1 MQLVL
6 LLEINLDFNSWISW
20 FVYDDFFDYLILMGF
35 MKVYHLAMLAKE
47 KCITELHT

>member
-6 LLEINLDFNSWISW
+6 FFEINLDFNLWIFW

-35 MKVYHLAMLAKE
+35 MKVYYLVMLVKE
-47 KCITELHT
+47 KCIIELYI